1 MANLSV
7 FLTNLGKYNEGELV
21 GEWVDLP
28 VSDEELQ
35 EVYKRIGISDEP
47 DEYGRYY
54 EETFITDY
62 ESDIDGLEIGEY
74 DSITR
79 LNEIAEAIEDLAAW
93 DLKVFANAVEAGFID
108 ADDIEDFDSGDFV
121 LYEDVSS
128 KSDLAAAEIDSLY
141 GDTSRMP
148 RETLEEYF
156 DYESYGET
164 MRIDFE
170 AAEWLGIDPDDEE
183 EVARA
188 CEQYGVD
195 DLEDITIYMYCGVPD
210 GDKDG
215 VGRYC
220 IEEYGPI
227 SELSTD
233 TLDLYFDFDS
243 YGSDLE
249 SYGEYTSDGF
259 IEDLRG

>member
-28 VSDEELQ
+28 VSDDELQ

-79 LNEIAEAIEDLAAW
+79 LNEIAEAIEELDDY
-93 DLKVFANAVEAGFID
+93 DLKVFKNAVEAGFVD
-108 ADDIEDFDSGDFV
+108 ADDIEDFDPSRYI

-128 KSDLAAAEIDSLY
+128 ATDLAIAEIESIYGSL
-141 GDTSRMP
+141 SNAP
-148 RETLEEYF
+148 KELLEEYF
-156 DYESYGET
+156 DYDNYGET
-164 MRIDFE
+164 MRIDFD
-170 AAEWLGIDPDDEE
+170 AATWLDVDTDDPE
-183 EVARA
+183 EVAEV

-195 DLEDITIYMYCGVPD
+195 DLEDITIYDYCGVSD

-220 IEEYGPI
+220 AEEYGI
-227 SELSTD
+227 GADDYE
-233 TLDLYFDFDS
+233 LYFDWDG
-243 YGSDLE
+243 YGTELE
-249 SYGEYTSDGF
+249 RSGEYTTDGF
-259 IEDLRG
+259 IEDMEG